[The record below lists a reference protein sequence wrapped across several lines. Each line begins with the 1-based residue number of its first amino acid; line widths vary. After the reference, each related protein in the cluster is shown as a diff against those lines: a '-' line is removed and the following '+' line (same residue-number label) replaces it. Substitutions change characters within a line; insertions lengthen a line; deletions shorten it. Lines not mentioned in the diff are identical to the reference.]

1 MGHPEAPL
9 IDRCEPD
16 RVMEQYL
23 KCKKSTMAAM
33 ISKETNHARISSA
46 INRNEVIYNEWDRA
60 ARVSQIFE
68 AKKERE
74 DPGAAYRRRQIYKF
88 VEKRLKNV
96 KTQAEQANKEARDA
110 HRCIQQLQEY
120 YNDMEEGIHRFTE
133 SFGHQRASNLPNA
146 VDLVR
151 VTEREERIDY
161 RRAKPLEDGPE
172 AESPE
177 SEMADKA
184 GMDYSE
190 LVQDDGTEVSSLGDP
205 TAEFF

>member
-1 MGHPEAPL
+1 LSHPEAPL
-9 IDRCEPD
+9 IDECEPD
-16 RVMEQYL
+16 RVMDQYL
-23 KCKKSTMAAM
+23 KCKKSTMAAT
-33 ISKETNHARISSA
+33 ISKQTNHARIPSA

-68 AKKERE
+68 TKKERE
-74 DPGAAYRRRQIYKF
+74 DPGAAYRRRKIYKF
-88 VEKRLKNV
+88 VEKRLKKA
-96 KTQAEQANKEARDA
+96 KTEAEQANKEARDA
-110 HRCIQQLQEY
+110 HRCIQQLQQY
-120 YNDMEEGIHRFTE
+120 YNDMEEDIHRFTE

-151 VTEREERIDY
+151 ITEREERIDY

-190 LVQDDGTEVSSLGDP
+190 LVRDDGTEVNSLNDP

>member
-1 MGHPEAPL
+1 
-9 IDRCEPD
+9 
-16 RVMEQYL
+16 
-23 KCKKSTMAAM
+23 MAAT
-33 ISKETNHARISSA
+33 ISKQTNHARIPSA

-60 ARVSQIFE
+60 ARVSQIFQ

-74 DPGAAYRRRQIYKF
+74 DPAAAYRRRKVYKF
-88 VEKRLKNV
+88 VEKRLKKV
-96 KTQAEQANKEARDA
+96 KAEAEQANKEACDA
-110 HRCIQQLQEY
+110 HRCIQQLQQH
-120 YNDMEEGIHRFTE
+120 YNAMEEDIHRFTE
-133 SFGHQRASNLPNA
+133 SFGHRRANNLPNA

-151 VTEREERIDY
+151 ITEREERIDY
-161 RRAKPLEDGPE
+161 RRVKPLEDGPE

-190 LVQDDGTEVSSLGDP
+190 LVRGYGTEVNSLDDP

>member
-1 MGHPEAPL
+1 
-9 IDRCEPD
+9 
-16 RVMEQYL
+16 
-23 KCKKSTMAAM
+23 MAAM
-33 ISKETNHARISSA
+33 ISKETNHARIPSA

-88 VEKRLKNV
+88 VEKRLKKV
-96 KTQAEQANKEARDA
+96 KTEAEQANKEARDA
-110 HRCIQQLQEY
+110 HRCIQRLQEY

-161 RRAKPLEDGPE
+161 RRAKPLEGGPE

-190 LVQDDGTEVSSLGDP
+190 LVRDDGTEVNSFGDP